1 MLTDGLLWGSLA
13 RAGGGGRGVRPII
26 GIDHAHENGISG
38 TWEATWGTQRGRNL
52 ELDVGS
58 FACNEEVDD
67 WMLPVL
73 QNAGLH
79 QPMDT

>member
-1 MLTDGLLWGSLA
+1 MLTDGLLNNATYATRSLA
-13 RAGGGGRGVRPII
+13 VPSP
-26 GIDHAHENGISG
+26 IDHAHENGISG

-58 FACNEEVDD
+58 FACNEEVKD

>member
-1 MLTDGLLWGSLA
+1 MRNLGFA
-13 RAGGGGRGVRPII
+13 RARGGRGGRGVRPII